1 MTAPRPGT
9 AVRLA
14 NLGWLPPAWALGW
27 TIVLGAAF
35 FSLSWPYV
43 DVVNVLRDA
52 TSWGWQ
58 DSVRNAFS
66 RDVEYRPLFTLGVK
80 AAYQIVGL
88 RLWLYQALVLLQF
101 AAVLALLI
109 WAFRPVGA
117 RRAIAACVALSCVVG
132 LHSTR
137 ILFGFWPLNHHS
149 GGLVLLL
156 LATALALDPRT
167 RPRDWIYLPLTLAA
181 LLLLESGLII
191 APLLAILWWAGAPG
205 VSLRGVLGAAG
216 GVAVYLVIRLGLGAV
231 GDSLGIY
238 TSSGLGFSDVNPE
251 TLRNIFEHAP
261 WLFWSY
267 NIVATFLTVL
277 VSEPRAGVYRF
288 VDSLLRGD
296 TAFWQWLQVG
306 SSLLTTAVIVV
317 GLAASRPASTR
328 DRLLLVAGITL
339 VVFGSGLGF
348 LYTRDRIALS
358 AGVGYGMLLY
368 VALARV
374 LEDGLPQGEW
384 KRRLAYGA
392 VAVIGVAW
400 VVRSA
405 ETYFQLRDSAW
416 DLHLEWTDR
425 YTELGGPE
433 QPQAEFLRSMRSAAL
448 NATPADPRRDPAWTY
463 TLFER
468 RFRPGTDLA
477 TRTPDAVAD
486 NVARPPSSPFDIRW
500 KPDVGEAARAR
511 IEMELGLIE
520 ASRVE
525 RDPSGR
531 TWSYRLRQPSRDRVR
546 AIVMNPVV
554 EDTARIDRERFE
566 IEN

>member
-27 TIVLGAAF
+27 TIVLGTAF

-156 LATALALDPRT
+156 LATVLALDPRT

-205 VSLRGVLGAAG
+205 ASLRGVLGAAG
-216 GVAVYLVIRLGLGAV
+216 GVAVYLVIRLGLGTV

-317 GLAASRPASTR
+317 VLAVSRPASIR
-328 DRLLLVAGITL
+328 DRLLLVTGVTL

-374 LEDGLPQGEW
+374 LEGGLPQGAW

-400 VVRSA
+400 LVRSA

-416 DLHLEWTDR
+416 DVHLEWTDR

-468 RFRPGTDLA
+468 RFRPGADVS

-500 KPDVGEAARAR
+500 RPDVDDAARVR

-554 EDTARIDRERFE
+554 EDTARIDRDRFE